1 MQFVIRTS
9 TCQTICTLHHL
20 QLMLSFIAIKHSH
33 VQQILGFIRD
43 EGVYSEDESIDL
55 NTFLLQ
61 LQALIA
67 RLRYTNPLMDLE
79 IAWDIVNKNE
89 SVCILLG
96 GTSGCGKSTLASL
109 LAHRIGITTV
119 LSTDHVR
126 SLLRSFDPKKESA
139 ILWASSYH
147 AGESSE
153 ENSTNETVVTGYE
166 AQSQLLFD
174 SLDQMITGFRQ
185 RKESLVIEG
194 VGLSVANIKRLAE
207 KHPNCIPLIVYISNE
222 QKHTERFAIR
232 AKYMTVAPRSN
243 KYIRYFDNIRLIQ
256 SHLCQQADEWMIPK
270 VDNTN
275 VDRSLAILH
284 MTVLHVLA
292 RLRVQHK
299 TFTPHPVTHK
309 FDIVHTEFAKVHHA
323 TWSSKQM
330 LRQIRQN
337 SLRTRTDT
345 SRRIS
350 STKLTTE
357 GQQQQQRT
365 EQNNQGASS
374 TNTLMSKSSSVLLAC
389 QARWKGVIRSWTN
402 RS

>member
-1 MQFVIRTS
+1 
-9 TCQTICTLHHL
+9 
-20 QLMLSFIAIKHSH
+20 
-33 VQQILGFIRD
+33 
-43 EGVYSEDESIDL
+43 
-55 NTFLLQ
+55 
-61 LQALIA
+61 
-67 RLRYTNPLMDLE
+67 MD
-79 IAWDIVNKNE
+79 
-89 SVCILLG
+89 
-96 GTSGCGKSTLASL
+96 
-109 LAHRIGITTV
+109 
-119 LSTDHVR
+119 
-126 SLLRSFDPKKESA
+126 
-139 ILWASSYH
+139 
-147 AGESSE
+147 
-153 ENSTNETVVTGYE
+153 GYE

-207 KHPNCIPLIVYISNE
+207 KHPNCIPLVVYISNE

-299 TFTPHPVTHK
+299 MFTPDPVTHK

-330 LRQIRQN
+330 LKQIRQN
-337 SLRTRTDT
+337 SLRARTDT
-345 SRRIS
+345 SRIS
-350 STKLTTE
+350 ATSKLKTEARQEQPTKQEHHQGTST
-357 GQQQQQRT
+357 
-365 EQNNQGASS
+365 
-374 TNTLMSKSSSVLLAC
+374 TNTIMSKPSSMLLAC